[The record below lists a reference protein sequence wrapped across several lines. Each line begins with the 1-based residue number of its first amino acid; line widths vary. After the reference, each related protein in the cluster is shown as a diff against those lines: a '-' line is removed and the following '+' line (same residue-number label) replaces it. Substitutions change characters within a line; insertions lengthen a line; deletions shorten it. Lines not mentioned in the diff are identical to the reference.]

1 MQPLPGSPRLQ
12 AREPRIIT
20 RVAGFGEAFCLPCFR
35 RRKRPLSG
43 RENSLLFECN
53 GPLAQPAGDC
63 LNCCETGGGGAAA
76 CLERRARS
84 ADCTLAAEAA
94 AVAATAAAQDQD
106 PDQITSAAATAATTS
121 AVVMFKT
128 PPLPPP
134 QQQHRIRIRKII
146 LHPLPPFPHPHPQ
159 SQPQFVAATSLIIS
173 SSIIK
178 FNYTASYEALLA
190 RFPCFVKIL
199 ENFSWYGP
207 CYIV

>member
-1 MQPLPGSPRLQ
+1 MRQPQAGQEGKRREMQPLPGSPRLQ

-20 RVAGFGEAFCLPCFR
+20 RVACFGEAFCLPCFR

-106 PDQITSAAATAATTS
+106 QEDHIAPASSVSTPASTITTA
-121 AVVMFKT
+121 VCC
-128 PPLPPP
+128 
-134 QQQHRIRIRKII
+134 R
-146 LHPLPPFPHPHPQ
+146 
-159 SQPQFVAATSLIIS
+159 
-173 SSIIK
+173 
-178 FNYTASYEALLA
+178 
-190 RFPCFVKIL
+190 
-199 ENFSWYGP
+199 
-207 CYIV
+207 YITHY

>member
-1 MQPLPGSPRLQ
+1 MRQPQAGQEGKRREMQPLPGSPRLQ

-63 LNCCETGGGGAAA
+63 LNCCETGDGGAAA

-106 PDQITSAAATAATTS
+106 QEDHIAPASSVSTPASTITTA
-121 AVVMFKT
+121 VCC
-128 PPLPPP
+128 
-134 QQQHRIRIRKII
+134 R
-146 LHPLPPFPHPHPQ
+146 
-159 SQPQFVAATSLIIS
+159 
-173 SSIIK
+173 
-178 FNYTASYEALLA
+178 
-190 RFPCFVKIL
+190 
-199 ENFSWYGP
+199 
-207 CYIV
+207 YITHY

>member
-1 MQPLPGSPRLQ
+1 MRQPQAGQEGKRREMQPLPGSPRLQ

-106 PDQITSAAATAATTS
+106 QEDHIAPASSVSTPASTITTA
-121 AVVMFKT
+121 VCC
-128 PPLPPP
+128 
-134 QQQHRIRIRKII
+134 R
-146 LHPLPPFPHPHPQ
+146 
-159 SQPQFVAATSLIIS
+159 
-173 SSIIK
+173 
-178 FNYTASYEALLA
+178 
-190 RFPCFVKIL
+190 
-199 ENFSWYGP
+199 
-207 CYIV
+207 YITHY

>member
-84 ADCTLAAEAA
+84 VDCTLAAEAA

-106 PDQITSAAATAATTS
+106 PDQIKSAAATAAATTS

-128 PPLPPP
+128 ST
-134 QQQHRIRIRKII
+134 IA
-146 LHPLPPFPHPHPQ
+146 
-159 SQPQFVAATSLIIS
+159 AATAAAQDQDQEDHIAPVS
-173 SSIIK
+173 SVSTPASTIT
-178 FNYTASYEALLA
+178 TAVCC
-190 RFPCFVKIL
+190 R
-199 ENFSWYGP
+199 
-207 CYIV
+207 YITHY